1 MPMLEHKMMLLCM
14 ISLDARRMMLLFL
27 CLDWLFCLKAFELFL
42 WTHMYASRIK
52 VAIVYAEHSCGTR
65 GYARYQDDVML
76 LTMMWYAISMTITNV
91 HKCRGPAI
99 LKWLVSMGKLRKDGS

>member
-1 MPMLEHKMMLLCM
+1 MVVVEVVVARGSRGLELGKL
-14 ISLDARRMMLLFL
+14 
-27 CLDWLFCLKAFELFL
+27 AFELFL
-42 WTHMYASRIK
+42 WAHMYASRIK

-65 GYARYQDDVML
+65 RYAIYQDDVVCNIYM
-76 LTMMWYAISMTITNV
+76 SITNV

>member
-1 MPMLEHKMMLLCM
+1 MPMLEHKMMLLCCM

-27 CLDWLFCLKAFELFL
+27 CLDWLFCLEAFELFL
-42 WTHMYASRIK
+42 WAHMHSSRIE

-65 GYARYQDDVML
+65 RYAIYQDDVVCNIYM
-76 LTMMWYAISMTITNV
+76 SITNV